1 MSAVPD
7 EVDRPGTPRW
17 WRARLGA
24 TQPAAGRG
32 RPPMPLERIVD
43 AALALVDEVGAQEFS
58 MRALAERLGSSTATL
73 YRRVSGKDEILTYV
87 ADRLLGE
94 VAAVG
99 RARGPA
105 PSWEA
110 ALIAGA
116 EALFEV
122 LRAHPKAAV
131 LFLGHVPAG
140 PHALRGRETALRALL
155 AGGLSAELAAQ
166 TYTAVARYVI
176 GFGLQLSEEALTA
189 QATADD
195 LRALYRSLDPER
207 FPATVS
213 AADLLP
219 HPLAEEFQFGLR
231 LIVDGVRQLR
241 DAASA

>member
-1 MSAVPD
+1 
-7 EVDRPGTPRW
+7 
-17 WRARLGA
+17 
-24 TQPAAGRG
+24 
-32 RPPMPLERIVD
+32 MPLERIVD

-58 MRALAERLGSSTATL
+58 MRTLAERLGSSTATL

-105 PSWEA
+105 PTWEDA
-110 ALIAGA
+110 VIAGA

-122 LRAHPKAAV
+122 LRAHPKAVV

-140 PHALRGRETALRALL
+140 PNALMAREKALRALL
-155 AGGLSAELAAQ
+155 AGGLSRELAAQ

-176 GFGLQLSEEALTA
+176 GFGLQLSEEALTV
-189 QATADD
+189 QARGDD
-195 LRALYRSLDPER
+195 LRTLYGSLDPER

-213 AADLLP
+213 AADLFP
-219 HPLAEEFQFGLR
+219 HSLADEFHFGLR
-231 LIVDGVRQLR
+231 LIVNGVRQSR
-241 DAASA
+241 DGQPS